1 MEDAWLTTSSAVT
14 SSPQQQRTGL
24 HWRWTEDRPC
34 RRHLDL
40 ERAHVFKI
48 AAVQSIASWQ
58 RSSDWFRMVPV
69 EGGVNKSQGCYSEQQ
84 ELPWWMIATL
94 FNFAV
99 SFVCWNA
106 AVPFVLSSKLSW
118 WKLKQTWW
126 HHHSVLFFFFG
137 PELLFL
143 QSTQRKEGKKWRE
156 VGTKIKGGEEI
167 LQENKNEVLQP
178 LKQND
183 CSS

>member
-24 HWRWTEDRPC
+24 HCRWTEDRPC

-58 RSSDWFRMVPV
+58 WNSDWFRMVPV

-106 AVPFVLSSKLSW
+106 VVPFVLSSKLPR

-126 HHHSVLFFFFG
+126 HHHSVLFFLVLSSSFSRVHKG
-137 PELLFL
+137 KRARGGG
-143 QSTQRKEGKKWRE
+143 RKEWKDKRRRRDSP
-156 VGTKIKGGEEI
+156 GE
-167 LQENKNEVLQP
+167 
-178 LKQND
+178 
-183 CSS
+183 